1 MTHRLISIIS
11 NALLHWLNTSF
22 FRWIICP
29 GYNALFSRII
39 SSSLLSDSG
48 YWAHIFMPHDL
59 FISEYPSMDILR
71 FFLNL
76 QCCCCCCA
84 HNLQLIL
91 SIRQRLTRG
100 VGGYSRKFKS
110 LNILWPRCCSHF
122 WLFLSSSNWPVSGW
136 RNFRWSFITR
146 FFFSKNVN
154 AIVLY

>member
-11 NALLHWLNTSF
+11 NALLHWLNTFF

-59 FISEYPSMDILR
+59 FISEYPSIDILR
-71 FFLNL
+71 VFLDSSADIQAWIFYVFSLIL

-110 LNILWPRCCSHF
+110 LNILWPRCCCHF
-122 WLFLSSSNWPVSGW
+122 SSPALIGRSVVGVTSVG
-136 RNFRWSFITR
+136 RS
-146 FFFSKNVN
+146 
-154 AIVLY
+154 

>member
-1 MTHRLISIIS
+1 MHYCIDLT
-11 NALLHWLNTSF
+11 
-22 FRWIICP
+22 
-29 GYNALFSRII
+29 
-39 SSSLLSDSG
+39 LLSYGGSSVLDIMHYSAG
-48 YWAHIFMPHDL
+48 LSPAVCYPILDTGHTFLCLMTYSSANIQAWIFYVFSL
-59 FISEYPSMDILR
+59 I
-71 FFLNL
+71 L